1 MNTSTTT
8 NQRQHHATETPR
20 DMLLAKIKED
30 KGLPTLGAAISKV
43 VEITSSGEDSVS
55 ELAHFVLSD
64 IGLTQKILRL
74 SNTIHYRTT
83 SSLPVTTVSRAIFL
97 LGFNAVKT
105 SATAM
110 LLVDCFSDKKQ
121 AQSVRKELEIG
132 RASCR
137 ERV

>member
-1 MNTSTTT
+1 MMTNISHAKTDQLEHHLPNT
-8 NQRQHHATETPR
+8 AR
-20 DMLLAKIKED
+20 DILLAKIKED

-43 VEITSSGEDSVS
+43 VEITSSGEDSVA

-83 SSLPVTTVSRAIFL
+83 ATTPVTTVSRAIFL

-105 SATAM
+105 SNTQVTI
-110 LLVDCFSDKKQ
+110 LDC
-121 AQSVRKELEIG
+121 IG
-132 RASCR
+132 DGSKCCA
-137 ERV
+137 